1 LHYAA
6 FKGYIE
12 ILDYLEGTG
21 ADQEIK
27 TKSGLNVLHLSAQ
40 GDQIKSFVFYQ
51 NKISLTVW
59 TNAKVPHST
68 GPLSVAAKK

>member
-12 ILDYLEGTG
+12 ILDYLGAMG

-27 TKSGLNVLHLSAQ
+27 TKSGLNVLHLAAQ
-40 GDQIKSFVFYQ
+40 GDQIKTFVFYQ
-51 NKISLTVW
+51 DKISI
-59 TNAKVPHST
+59 
-68 GPLSVAAKK
+68 

>member
-12 ILDYLEGTG
+12 ILDYLAEIG
-21 ADQEIK
+21 ANQEIR

-51 NKISLTVW
+51 NKIPIDCLDDR
-59 TNAKVPHST
+59 KST
-68 GPLSVAAKK
+68 PLHWAAFSGS

>member
-51 NKISLTVW
+51 NKISIDCLDER
-59 TNAKVPHST
+59 KST
-68 GPLSVAAKK
+68 PLHWASFSGS